1 MPMWRRHRR
10 STAPADALVE
20 ACENGLDLPA
30 VMAAACSA
38 VSMSLS
44 GAVTEAYVLT
54 EDGTNLRLVAG
65 EGPDEL
71 DAPEPDG
78 PVHTGDRWLIPLISA
93 RRTVGCLV
101 THAPAWT
108 DLGSIRLVAVLAA
121 QAIESARLWERAGA
135 SSGTQDV
142 LTGLSNHR
150 GFERA
155 LTRELARAMRGG
167 APVSVAMVDLDGF
180 QAANEQRGHAAGD
193 ELLRTAARC
202 LASGV
207 RSYDNVSRI
216 GPDEFGLVLPGM
228 EPEPARALLERLA
241 AAFASSSHG
250 VTVCAGVAGFPA
262 DGDTQ
267 AELVRLATGAL
278 YWARRGG
285 GGRVVAYDAGVVE
298 ALSAEERASQLE
310 RDTYERTMRAL
321 EAARGHS
328 ATSRAVSDYAG
339 YIAAEVGL
347 SPDRTDRVRLAAFLY
362 DSTTPGGDPVERA
375 RLAAK
380 VVANAL
386 DAEAAE
392 WLLAANGQGQTLPIE
407 SRVIAVASAFVEAGG
422 HTSRAGAGRAL
433 AELWQHRDDFDQA
446 CVRALETLLA
456 NQAVEV

>member
-1 MPMWRRHRR
+1 M
-10 STAPADALVE
+10 E
-20 ACENGLDLPA
+20 ACESGLDLPA
-30 VMAAACSA
+30 VMAAVCRT
-38 VSMSLS
+38 VSGALS
-44 GAVTEAYVLT
+44 GVATAAYVLSD
-54 EDGTNLRLVAG
+54 DGAKLRLIAG
-65 EGPDEL
+65 DGAGVEEI
-71 DAPEPDG
+71 DAPSATS
-78 PVHTGDRWLIPLISA
+78 PVHIRDRWLIPLISA
-93 RRTVGCLV
+93 RRTLGCIV
-101 THAPAWT
+101 THAPAYA
-108 DLGSIRLVAVLAA
+108 DLSGIRLVGVLAA

-135 SSGTQDV
+135 SYGTLDV
-142 LTGLSNHR
+142 LTGLPNHR

-167 APVSVAMVDLDGF
+167 APVAVGMVDLDGF
-180 QAANEQRGHAAGD
+180 QAINERRGHAAGD

-207 RSYDNVSRI
+207 RTYDNVSRI

-228 EPEPARALLERLA
+228 EAEAARALLERLA
-241 AAFASSSHG
+241 GAFAGSSQG
-250 VTVCAGVAGFPA
+250 ATVSAGVAGFPA

-285 GGRVVAYDAGVVE
+285 GGRAVAYDSQVVE
-298 ALSAEERASQLE
+298 ALSAEERATQLE

-321 EAARGHS
+321 EAARGQS

-339 YIAAEVGL
+339 HIAAGVGL

-362 DSTTPGGDPVERA
+362 DSTTPGADPDERA

-392 WLLAANGQGQTLPIE
+392 WLLAAHAGARAAPIE
-407 SRVIAVASAFVEAGG
+407 SRVIAVASAFVDAGG
-422 HTSRAGAGRAL
+422 HTSNAGAGRAL
-433 AELWQHRDDFDQA
+433 AELWERRDEFDHA

-456 NQAVEV
+456 EQAVEESAR

>member
-1 MPMWRRHRR
+1 MWRRARR
-10 STAPADALVE
+10 AASPVDTLVE

-38 VSMSLS
+38 VSAMLS
-44 GAVTEAYVLT
+44 GVATAAYVLT
-54 EDGTNLRLVAG
+54 DDGVHLRRVAG

-71 DAPEPDG
+71 DQPAPDG
-78 PVHTGDRWLIPLISA
+78 PVHTGELWLIPLISA

-101 THAPAWT
+101 THAPAYA
-108 DLGSIRLVAVLAA
+108 DLGPIRIVSALAA
-121 QAIESARLWERAGA
+121 QAIESTRLWERAGD

-142 LTGLSNHR
+142 LTGLPNHR

-180 QAANEQRGHAAGD
+180 QAANDERGHAAGD

-207 RSYDNVSRI
+207 RTYDNVSRI

-228 EPEPARALLERLA
+228 EPAVARALLERLA
-241 AAFASSSHG
+241 AAFAGSSQG
-250 VTVCAGVAGFPA
+250 ATVSAGVAGFPA

-267 AELVRLATGAL
+267 VELVRLATGAL

-285 GGRVVAYDAGVVE
+285 GGRAVAYDSDVVE
-298 ALSAEERASQLE
+298 ALSAEERARQLE

-321 EAARGHS
+321 EAARGQS
-328 ATSRAVSDYAG
+328 ASSRAVSDYAG
-339 YIAAEVGL
+339 HIAAEVGL

-362 DSTTPGGDPVERA
+362 DATAPGGDAVERA
-375 RLAAK
+375 RLASK

-392 WLLAANGQGQTLPIE
+392 WLLAAGGNGGTAPIE

-422 HTSRAGAGRAL
+422 HLSSAGAGRAL
-433 AELWQHRDDFDQA
+433 ADLYRRRSEFDPG

-456 NQAVEV
+456 DQTAEV